1 MICWEKLA
9 DCSMILGTPGG
20 SQENSDEA
28 SSDPV
33 RRDRQSTIQPPGLL
47 SSIRNLYVPPGEVP
61 VDPYSA
67 MRIQNEENRRRYLAM
82 EAQGAVKRPR
92 APSPEAQQRRKRQ
105 REESLAP
112 SGPNKTSKTRTG
124 SKETMRAIDTLEDWD
139 VSAEESVLMRFGS
152 VIG

>member
-1 MICWEKLA
+1 
-9 DCSMILGTPGG
+9 MILGTPGG
-20 SQENSDEA
+20 SQQTSDDD

-33 RRDRQSTIQPPGLL
+33 RRDRQSTIQPSGLL
-47 SSIRNLYVPPGEVP
+47 STRNLYVPPGEVP

-67 MRIQNEENRRRYLAM
+67 MRMQNEVNRRRYLAM
-82 EAQGAVKRPR
+82 EAQGAVERPR
-92 APSPEAQQRRKRQ
+92 APPPEAQQRRKRQ

-112 SGPNKTSKTRTG
+112 SGPNKAPRTPTG
-124 SKETMRAIDTLEDWD
+124 SKSILRDIDTLEDLE